1 MEANRPTEIKN
12 NKEEV
17 PLQFYLERFPA
28 IDPAARAEELGL
40 RFVKAA
46 ETADAESRDVQEPG
60 AAASGFF
67 EVRMLNTDYKVYWP
81 DGTVTS
87 DDPNALAVNKIQGQ
101 IMLLRYIMEGKTV
114 LSTGGYKTF
123 REMPWGEVYIKPFT
137 GRCLTRSAY
146 KFGTNI
152 AGFRRGS
159 EAIGGQEMHHGD
171 AGYEFDFIEPYKL
184 QIFVWEGDDEFP
196 PNAQILYS
204 DNFATGFSAE
214 DCVVAAELTITAIS
228 GRMK

>member
-1 MEANRPTEIKN
+1 MEANRPAEIKN
-12 NKEEV
+12 NKEEI

-28 IDPAARAEELGL
+28 IDPVKRAEELGIIYQ
-40 RFVKAA
+40 
-46 ETADAESRDVQEPG
+46 ETEAGKNGTFKIRMLYTDY
-60 AAASGFF
+60 
-67 EVRMLNTDYKVYWP
+67 EVRWP
-81 DGTVTS
+81 EGTVTS
-87 DDPNALAVNKIQGQ
+87 EDPEALAVKRIQGQ
-101 IMLLRYIMEGKTV
+101 IMLLRYIMEGKSV
-114 LSTGGYKTF
+114 LSSGSYMTF

-146 KFGTNI
+146 KFGTNA

-159 EAIGGQEMHHGD
+159 EAVGGAAVNHGD
-171 AGYEFDFIEPYKL
+171 AAYEFDFIGPYKL
-184 QIFVWEGDDEFP
+184 QILIWEGDDEFP

-228 GRMK
+228 EKMNVGR

>member
-1 MEANRPTEIKN
+1 
-12 NKEEV
+12 
-17 PLQFYLERFPA
+17 
-28 IDPAARAEELGL
+28 
-40 RFVKAA
+40 
-46 ETADAESRDVQEPG
+46 
-60 AAASGFF
+60 
-67 EVRMLNTDYKVYWP
+67 
-81 DGTVTS
+81 
-87 DDPNALAVNKIQGQ
+87 
-101 IMLLRYIMEGKTV
+101 MEGKTV